1 MMSPRNRVTTPP
13 PPLPLSLSSTT
24 MRNLVARTSRGD
36 FGTRILLP
44 RNLSSTLRST
54 GRFFISAFDRTSFA
68 TSSFLPSFLARQFF
82 TANVDRQR
90 GSASSRP
97 FDRGNVGRNE
107 ISFQFFS
114 TFMRLWEGRKLI
126 RRKAEDKAGA
136 AKSAGLVLRSRR
148 TGFQPRR
155 RTIPRGEPRRRC
167 GKGRRGERRERR
179 FLGCTTITAVSYTHV
194 PT

>member
-1 MMSPRNRVTTPP
+1 MSPRNRVTTPP
-13 PPLPLSLSSTT
+13 PPLPLSLFDHDAKSRREGISARVFSS
-24 MRNLVARTSRGD
+24 LVTSPLLYAQRDD
-36 FGTRILLP
+36 FSFP
-44 RNLSSTLRST
+44 RST
-54 GRFFISAFDRTSFA
+54 EPASPPLP
-68 TSSFLPSFLARQFF
+68 SFLPSLRANFSPP
-82 TANVDRQR
+82 TWIANVDP
-90 GSASSRP
+90 RP

-167 GKGRRGERRERR
+167 GKGRRGERREEIPRLYDNNGR
-179 FLGCTTITAVSYTHV
+179 
-194 PT
+194 

>member
-1 MMSPRNRVTTPP
+1 MSPRNRVTTPP
-13 PPLPLSLSSTT
+13 PPLPLSLRPRREISLRERREGISARVFSS
-24 MRNLVARTSRGD
+24 LVTSPLPYAQRGD
-36 FGTRILLP
+36 FSFP
-44 RNLSSTLRST
+44 RST
-54 GRFFISAFDRTSFA
+54 EPASPP
-68 TSSFLPSFLARQFF
+68 LPSFLARQFF

-167 GKGRRGERRERR
+167 GKGRRGERREEIPRLYDNNGR
-179 FLGCTTITAVSYTHV
+179 
-194 PT
+194 

>member
-1 MMSPRNRVTTPP
+1 MSPRNRVTTPP
-13 PPLPLSLSSTT
+13 PSLPLSLRPRREISLRERREGISA
-24 MRNLVARTSRGD
+24 RVFSFLVTSPLPYAQRDD
-36 FGTRILLP
+36 FSFP
-44 RNLSSTLRST
+44 RST
-54 GRFFISAFDRTSFA
+54 EPASPP
-68 TSSFLPSFLARQFF
+68 LPSFLARQFF

-136 AKSAGLVLRSRR
+136 AKSAWFFDREEPVSNHGEEQSR
-148 TGFQPRR
+148 
-155 RTIPRGEPRRRC
+155 EVSHV
-167 GKGRRGERRERR
+167 GKGRREEGREEIPRLYDNNGR
-179 FLGCTTITAVSYTHV
+179 
-194 PT
+194 

>member
-13 PPLPLSLSSTT
+13 PPLSLSLSSTT
-24 MRNLVARTSRGD
+24 TRNLVARTSRGD

-68 TSSFLPSFLARQFF
+68 TSSFLPSLRANFSPP
-82 TANVDRQR
+82 TWIANVDP
-90 GSASSRP
+90 RP

-167 GKGRRGERRERR
+167 GKGRRGERREEIPRLYDNNGR
-179 FLGCTTITAVSYTHV
+179 
-194 PT
+194 

>member
-13 PPLPLSLSSTT
+13 PPLPLSLRPRREISLRERREGISARVFSS
-24 MRNLVARTSRGD
+24 LVTSPLPYAQRDD
-36 FGTRILLP
+36 FSFP
-44 RNLSSTLRST
+44 RST
-54 GRFFISAFDRTSFA
+54 EPASPP
-68 TSSFLPSFLARQFF
+68 LPSFLARQFF

-155 RTIPRGEPRRRC
+155 RTIPRGEPRRQRE
-167 GKGRRGERRERR
+167 KRRGER
-179 FLGCTTITAVSYTHV
+179 GDSSAVRQ
-194 PT
+194 